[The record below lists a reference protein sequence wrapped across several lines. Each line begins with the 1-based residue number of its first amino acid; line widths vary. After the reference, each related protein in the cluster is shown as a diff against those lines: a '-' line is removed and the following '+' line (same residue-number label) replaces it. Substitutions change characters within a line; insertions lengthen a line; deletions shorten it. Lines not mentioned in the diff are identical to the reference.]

1 MFGKKNKKKKISRD
15 KVETILGSGIILG
28 DIHIKGSLRIEGKV
42 KGSIKAEGDLFIGKN
57 GQVSEKIVAQKVI
70 IAGKVKGNVIA
81 TKRIEILPEGELTG
95 DIQTKSLVVNEGAV
109 FLGMSKP
116 LNEKNKTIDFAEKVK
131 KEAAAGKENR
141 SNQ

>member
-1 MFGKKNKKKKISRD
+1 MFGKKKKNKNNKASKD

-42 KGSIKAEGDLFIGKN
+42 KGSIKAEGDLYIGKN

-70 IAGKVKGNVIA
+70 VAGKIKGNVIA
-81 TKRIEILPEGELTG
+81 TKRIEILPGGELTG
-95 DIQTKSLVVNEGAV
+95 DIQTNSLVINEGAI

-116 LNEKNKTIDFAEKVK
+116 LNDKNKTIDFTEKVK
-131 KEAAAGKENR
+131 EEAAASK
-141 SNQ
+141 QKA